1 MTDILIVED
10 NKEIANLLC
19 DFLRAEGYIVSVAD
33 TGEKA
38 LSFFEKYGSKLV
50 ILDIMLPGID
60 GFAVCR
66 KIREQ
71 NDTPIIIV
79 SAKGEKKDK
88 LDGLL
93 LGADDYIEKPYD
105 IDILIAKISG
115 IFKRRYALDEIT
127 DGNIRVNKVNREV
140 FKNDK
145 LVEMTAKEFELLVLF
160 LENKGKT
167 LNKDYLFNTIWG
179 SDSFSE
185 PQTLT
190 VHIKWLR
197 QKIED
202 DPKNPTRIL
211 TAWGVG
217 YRYESV

>member
-10 NKEIANLLC
+10 NKELSQLLC

-79 SAKGEKKDK
+79 SAKDEKKDK

-202 DPKNPTRIL
+202 DPKNPKRIL